1 MKRYEIGL
9 NEDEIE
15 ELFLF
20 SLYDEIVVH
29 HLKKGEESFL
39 DKLTALEFI
48 KKILVPDI
56 IRKHTA
62 IEDVRAN
69 NMVKENLT
77 KHKRKEGSFKRL
89 VKDSKTRNNDQNR
102 DHTAFHNKCVVSS
115 LILRLAFSK
124 MRI

>member
-102 DHTAFHNKCVVSS
+102 DNKRVVSC
-115 LILRLAFSK
+115 LILRLAFSE